1 MKQNSVVSLRD
12 INFKYSNEVILNN
25 ISLDIYDK
33 EFITL
38 LGPSGCGKTTT
49 LRIIAGFET
58 PQSGDV
64 YFEGEKINDLPPYK
78 RSVNTVFQKYALFPH
93 LNVFDNVAF
102 GLKLK
107 KMSKSEIEQKVK
119 SMLAVVDLKGYEKRP
134 VSSLSGGQ
142 QQRVAIAR
150 ALVCDP
156 KVVLLDEPLG
166 ALDLKLRKD
175 MQIELKQLQQKTQK
189 TFVYVTHDQEEA
201 LTMSDRV
208 CVMNNGVI
216 AQVGTPEDIY
226 NEPANAF
233 VADFIGEANIING
246 VMLED
251 CKVRLLGVELDCVD
265 KGFGKNK
272 PVDVVIRPEDI
283 EVVPPDQA
291 KLNGVV
297 EDVIFKG
304 VHFEISVRCNNCHWL
319 IHSTESQKVGDRIG
333 MRVDPF
339 NIHIM
344 EKMFLKPTNDIIT
357 KVYYSDKENS
367 TSTILLEG
375 CEVTIPDTFY
385 EEGTEIKICLPPD
398 ALYIAGDGVGQ
409 LDEVYIES
417 VIWKG
422 EHNEIILE
430 SDERKWIMQ
439 SDTDEQ
445 VATYVPICF
454 DFSKAEISEVTADE
468 K

>member
-1 MKQNSVVSLRD
+1 MQKDAVVKLED
-12 INFKYSNEVILNN
+12 ISFKYSNEVILNHIN
-25 ISLDIYDK
+25 LEIYDK

-58 PQSGDV
+58 PDEGSV
-64 YFEGEKINDLPPYK
+64 YFEGEKINDVPPHK

-107 KMSKSEIEQKVK
+107 KLSKKEIEQKVK
-119 SMLAVVDLKGYEKRP
+119 AMLAVVDLKGYEKRP
-134 VSSLSGGQ
+134 VKALSGGQ

-208 CVMNNGVI
+208 VVMNNGVI
-216 AQVGTPEDIY
+216 AQIGTPEEVY
-226 NEPANAF
+226 NEPVNAF

-246 VMLED
+246 TMLED
-251 CKVRLLGVELDCVD
+251 CKVKILGKTLNCVD
-265 KGFGKNK
+265 KGFGKNA

-283 EVVPPDQA
+283 EVIPPEEAQ
-291 KLNGVV
+291 LVGVV
-297 EDVIFKG
+297 EDVVFKG
-304 VHFEISVRCNNCHWL
+304 VHFEMSVRCENCQWL
-319 IHSTESQKVGDRIG
+319 IHSTVAQKVGEKIG
-333 MRVDPF
+333 MTVSPD
-339 NIHIM
+339 NIQIM
-344 EKMFLKPTNDIIT
+344 HKMFLNPNNEIFTE
-357 KVYYSDKENS
+357 VYYSDKEQN
-367 TSTILLEG
+367 TTTFLLEG
-375 CEVTIPDTFY
+375 EEVTIPDTFF
-385 EEGTEIKICLPPD
+385 EEGEKLHIVLPPD

-430 SDERKWIMQ
+430 SDERKWLMQ

-454 DFSKAEISEVTADE
+454 DFSKAEISEV
-468 K
+468 

>member
-1 MKQNSVVSLRD
+1 MKKSVVSLKD
-12 INFKYSNEVILNN
+12 INFKYSNEVILNHIN
-25 ISLDIYDK
+25 LDIYDK

-58 PQSGDV
+58 PQEGEV
-64 YFEGEKINDLPPYK
+64 YFEGEKVNDLPPHK
-78 RSVNTVFQKYALFPH
+78 RNVNTVFQKYALFPH

-107 KMSKSEIEQKVK
+107 KLPKKEIEQKVK
-119 SMLAVVDLKGYEKRP
+119 QMLAIVDLKGYEKRP
-134 VSSLSGGQ
+134 VRALSGGQ

-175 MQIELKQLQQKTQK
+175 MQIELKQLQLKTQK

-208 CVMNNGVI
+208 VVMNNGVI
-216 AQVGTPEDIY
+216 AQIGTPEDIY

-246 VMLED
+246 MMLED
-251 CKVRLLGVELDCVD
+251 RKVRILGIELDCVD
-265 KGFGKNK
+265 KGFGVNA

-283 EVVPPDQA
+283 EVVDPDKA
-291 KLNGVV
+291 KLVGVV
-297 EDVIFKG
+297 EDVVFKG
-304 VHFEISVRCNNCHWL
+304 VHFEMQVRCQNCQWL
-319 IHSTESQKVGDRIG
+319 IHSTVAQKVGDRIG

-344 EKMFLKPTNDIIT
+344 KKMFLLPHNEVFAD
-357 KVYYSDKENS
+357 VYSSDEENN
-367 TSTILLEG
+367 TTTILIEDN
-375 CEVTIPDTFY
+375 EITIPGVFY
-385 EEGTEIKICLPPD
+385 EEGAHLKIVLPPD
-398 ALYIAGDGVGQ
+398 ALYIAGDGVGD
-409 LDEVYIES
+409 LDDVYIES

-430 SDERKWIMQ
+430 SDERKWLMQ

-454 DFSKAEISEVTADE
+454 DFSKAVISEVTGE
-468 K
+468 

>member
-1 MKQNSVVSLRD
+1 MKKSVVSLKD

-33 EFITL
+33 EFVTL

-58 PQSGDV
+58 PQEGEV
-64 YFEGEKINDLPPYK
+64 YFDGELVNGVPAN
-78 RSVNTVFQKYALFPH
+78 RRNVNTVFQKYALFPH

-107 KMSKSEIEQKVK
+107 KLPKKEIEQKVK
-119 SMLAVVDLKGYEKRP
+119 QMLAVVDLKGYEKRS
-134 VSSLSGGQ
+134 VQSLSGGQ

-208 CVMNNGVI
+208 VVMNNGVI
-216 AQVGTPEDIY
+216 AQVGTPEDVY

-246 VMLED
+246 IMLED
-251 CKVRLLGVELDCVD
+251 EKVRLLGVDLDCVD
-265 KGFGKNK
+265 KGFPKNM

-283 EVVPPDQA
+283 EVVDPSQA
-291 KLNGVV
+291 KLVGVV

-304 VHFEISVRCNNCHWL
+304 VHFEMSVRCHNCQWL
-319 IHSTESQKVGDRIG
+319 IHSTVAQKVGDEIG

-344 EKMFLKPTNDIIT
+344 NKMFLAPDNTIIT
-357 KVYYSDKENS
+357 EVYYSDKENN
-367 TSTILLEG
+367 TTTFRLEG
-375 CEVTIPDTFY
+375 NEVTIPDTYY
-385 EEGTEIKICLPPD
+385 EEGKKIEIVLPPD
-398 ALYIAGDGVGQ
+398 AVYIAADGVGM

-439 SDTDEQ
+439 SDIDEQ
-445 VATYVPICF
+445 VATYVSLGF
-454 DFSKAEISEVTADE
+454 DFKKASVREVQ
-468 K
+468 

>member
-1 MKQNSVVSLRD
+1 MKKSVVSLKD
-12 INFKYSNEVILNN
+12 ISFKYSNEVILNH

-58 PQSGDV
+58 PQEGEV
-64 YFEGEKINDLPPYK
+64 YFDGEKVNDLPPYK
-78 RSVNTVFQKYALFPH
+78 RNVNTVFQKYALFPH

-102 GLKLK
+102 GLKIK
-107 KMSKSEIEQKVK
+107 KLPKKEIEEKVK
-119 SMLAVVDLKGYEKRP
+119 RMLAVVDLKGYEKRP
-134 VSSLSGGQ
+134 VRQLSGGQ

-156 KVVLLDEPLG
+156 QLVLLDEPLG

-175 MQIELKQLQQKTQK
+175 MQIELKQLQQKAQK

-216 AQVGTPEDIY
+216 AQIGTPEDVY

-246 VMLED
+246 IMLED
-251 CKVRLLGVELDCVD
+251 EKVRILGVELDCVD
-265 KGFGKNK
+265 KGFGIDQ

-283 EVVPPDQA
+283 EVVEPDEA
-291 KLNGVV
+291 KLVGVV
-297 EDVIFKG
+297 EDVVFKG
-304 VHFEISVRCNNCHWL
+304 VHFEMSVRCHNCQWL
-319 IHSTESQKVGDRIG
+319 IHSTVAQPVGKEIG

-344 EKMFLKPTNDIIT
+344 NKMFLAENNTILT
-357 KVYYSDKENS
+357 EVYYSDKENN
-367 TSTILLEG
+367 TTTFRLEG
-375 CEVTIPDTFY
+375 EEITIPDVYY
-385 EEGTEIKICLPPD
+385 EEGTKLRIVLPPD
-398 ALYIAGDGVGQ
+398 ALYIAGDGVGM

-439 SDTDEQ
+439 SDIDEQ
-445 VATYVPICF
+445 VATYANICF
-454 DFSKAEISEVTADE
+454 DFSKAEISEVTEDE
-468 K
+468 E

>member
-1 MKQNSVVSLRD
+1 MKKSVVSLKD

-33 EFITL
+33 EFVTL

-58 PQSGDV
+58 PQEGEV
-64 YFEGEKINDLPPYK
+64 YFDGELVNGVPAN
-78 RSVNTVFQKYALFPH
+78 RRNVNTVFQKYALFPH

-107 KMSKSEIEQKVK
+107 KLPKKEIEQKVK
-119 SMLAVVDLKGYEKRP
+119 QMLAVVDLKGYEKRS
-134 VSSLSGGQ
+134 VQSLSGGQ

-208 CVMNNGVI
+208 VVMNNGVS
-216 AQVGTPEDIY
+216 AQVGTPEDVY

-246 VMLED
+246 IMLED
-251 CKVRLLGVELDCVD
+251 EKVRLLGVDLDCVD
-265 KGFGKNK
+265 KGFPKNM

-283 EVVPPDQA
+283 EVVDPSQA
-291 KLNGVV
+291 KLVGVV

-304 VHFEISVRCNNCHWL
+304 VHFEMSVRCHNCQWL
-319 IHSTESQKVGDRIG
+319 IHSTVAQKVGDEIG

-344 EKMFLKPTNDIIT
+344 DKMFLAPDNTIIT
-357 KVYYSDKENS
+357 EMRSLS
-367 TSTILLEG
+367 P
-375 CEVTIPDTFY
+375 IPTMKRVQRSRSF
-385 EEGTEIKICLPPD
+385 CLPTR
-398 ALYIAGDGVGQ
+398 
-409 LDEVYIES
+409 S
-417 VIWKG
+417 
-422 EHNEIILE
+422 
-430 SDERKWIMQ
+430 
-439 SDTDEQ
+439 
-445 VATYVPICF
+445 
-454 DFSKAEISEVTADE
+454 ISPRTA
-468 K
+468 